1 MDEGTRELLE
11 PLPPSAKLVY
21 YVLDEEGRFDQTGLA
36 EETRLSTRTVR
47 FAVEK
52 LTEVGLVEEGLCPT
66 DARRSVYAPVPE
78 SERSTGSEPEAASEP
93 DAEAPTATASPRTDG
108 DSISRSSIRRVFAR
122 ATGSEPTRW
131 RRITSKRTAVV
142 PTGARAG
149 R

>member
-1 MDEGTRELLE
+1 MDKGARELLS

-52 LTEVGLVEEGLCPT
+52 LTEVGLVTEGLCPR

-78 SERSTGSEPEAASEP
+78 SDRDAESEPETASEP
-93 DAEAPTATASPRTDG
+93 GAEAPTATAVAED
-108 DSISRSSIRRVFAR
+108 
-122 ATGSEPTRW
+122 
-131 RRITSKRTAVV
+131 
-142 PTGARAG
+142 
-149 R
+149 

>member
-1 MDEGTRELLE
+1 MDEGTRELLA

-52 LTEVGLVEEGLCPT
+52 LTEVGLVEEGLCPR

-78 SERSTGSEPEAASEP
+78 SERPTESDPEAAAEP
-93 DAEAPTATASPRTDG
+93 DADAPTAA
-108 DSISRSSIRRVFAR
+108 
-122 ATGSEPTRW
+122 
-131 RRITSKRTAVV
+131 AV
-142 PTGARAG
+142 AED
-149 R
+149 

>member
-52 LTEVGLVEEGLCPT
+52 LTEVGLVEEGLCPK
-66 DARRSVYAPVPE
+66 DARRSVYSAVAEP
-78 SERSTGSEPEAASEP
+78 ERSTGSDPDAASEP
-93 DAEAPTATASPRTDG
+93 DAEAPTATAVAED
-108 DSISRSSIRRVFAR
+108 
-122 ATGSEPTRW
+122 
-131 RRITSKRTAVV
+131 
-142 PTGARAG
+142 
-149 R
+149 

>member
-1 MDEGTRELLE
+1 MDDSARQLLS

-52 LTEVGLVEEGLCPT
+52 LTDVGLVEEGLCPR

-78 SERSTGSEPEAASEP
+78 SERPTDAEPEAASDP
-93 DAEAPTATASPRTDG
+93 DADAPTAA
-108 DSISRSSIRRVFAR
+108 
-122 ATGSEPTRW
+122 
-131 RRITSKRTAVV
+131 AV
-142 PTGARAG
+142 AED
-149 R
+149 

>member
-1 MDEGTRELLE
+1 MDDDTRELLA

-52 LTEVGLVEEGLCPT
+52 LTEVGLVEEGLCPR

-78 SERSTGSEPEAASEP
+78 SERPTDPEAVAASEAASEVEPEAASEP
-93 DAEAPTATASPRTDG
+93 EAETPTATAVAED
-108 DSISRSSIRRVFAR
+108 
-122 ATGSEPTRW
+122 
-131 RRITSKRTAVV
+131 
-142 PTGARAG
+142 
-149 R
+149 

>member
-21 YVLDEEGRFDQTGLA
+21 YVLDAEGRFDQTGLA

-52 LTEVGLVEEGLCPT
+52 LTEVGLVEEGLCPR

-78 SERSTGSEPEAASEP
+78 SERSGEAEPEAVSEP
-93 DAEAPTATASPRTDG
+93 DAETPTATAVAED
-108 DSISRSSIRRVFAR
+108 
-122 ATGSEPTRW
+122 
-131 RRITSKRTAVV
+131 
-142 PTGARAG
+142 
-149 R
+149 

>member
-52 LTEVGLVEEGLCPT
+52 LTEVGLVEEGLCPK

-78 SERSTGSEPEAASEP
+78 SERPTGSEAEPETASEP
-93 DAEAPTATASPRTDG
+93 DADVPTATAVAED
-108 DSISRSSIRRVFAR
+108 
-122 ATGSEPTRW
+122 
-131 RRITSKRTAVV
+131 
-142 PTGARAG
+142 
-149 R
+149 

>member
-1 MDEGTRELLE
+1 MDEGTRELLA

-52 LTEVGLVEEGLCPT
+52 LTEVGLVKEGLCPR

-78 SERSTGSEPEAASEP
+78 SEREPGSEPEAASEP
-93 DAEAPTATASPRTDG
+93 DAEAPTATAIAED
-108 DSISRSSIRRVFAR
+108 
-122 ATGSEPTRW
+122 
-131 RRITSKRTAVV
+131 
-142 PTGARAG
+142 
-149 R
+149 

>member
-1 MDEGTRELLE
+1 MDEGTRELLA

-52 LTEVGLVEEGLCPT
+52 LTEVGLVKEGLCPR

-78 SERSTGSEPEAASEP
+78 SERESGSEPEAASQP
-93 DAEAPTATASPRTDG
+93 DAEVPTATAIAED
-108 DSISRSSIRRVFAR
+108 
-122 ATGSEPTRW
+122 
-131 RRITSKRTAVV
+131 
-142 PTGARAG
+142 
-149 R
+149 